1 VSYRIDS
8 VDAQIVELLQQDGRI
23 MYKDI
28 ADKVGVSLPTVRAR
42 LRNLIK
48 LGLIKKFT
56 VVVDLEKIMGRIRAF
71 VLADSDAQVSDEF
84 REKLGR
90 VEEIRAAF
98 FVAGNKRVLLDV
110 DVEDMEHLNSL
121 MFKLSRELGFSGFS
135 VYVSTKVLKEEY
147 GSRVKPDTPLQ
158 FRCRFCDCII
168 YGKPLIRYY
177 YGGKYYFSGEEC
189 ASAFKERLDQRYGAK
204 KGQAGTLNTTEAKEA
219 NTPDVLK

>member
-1 VSYRIDS
+1 MSYRIDS
-8 VDAQIVELLQQDGRI
+8 VDAQIIELLQQDGRM

-42 LRNLIK
+42 LRNLMK

-56 VVVDLEKIMGRIRAF
+56 VVVDSEKIMGRVKAF
-71 VLADSDAQVSDEF
+71 VLADVDVENTDQF
-84 REKLGR
+84 RENLEK

-98 FVAGNKRVLLDV
+98 FVAGSKRVLLDV
-110 DVEDMEHLNSL
+110 DVEDMEHLNTL
-121 MFKLSRELGFSGFS
+121 MFRLSKGFGFSGFS
-135 VYVSTKVLKEEY
+135 VYVSTKILKEEY

-168 YGKPLIRYY
+168 YGKPLIRHY

-189 ASAFKERLDQRYGAK
+189 ASAFKERLDQKYGAK
-204 KGQAGTLNTTEAKEA
+204 ENHGGALKATEARKG
-219 NTPDVLK
+219 NTSDVFK